1 MGEAATTTT
10 VVEIQEPMEIT
21 EEQPPLPIMISQ
33 ESREP
38 NKSSLLSHLNSY
50 KRVLLGPK
58 ITWSW
63 KVGRV

>member
-1 MGEAATTTT
+1 MVEVATTTT

-38 NKSSLLSHLNSY
+38 NKSLLLSLLNSY
-50 KRVLLGPK
+50 KRVL
-58 ITWSW
+58 
-63 KVGRV
+63 